1 MNSGFKMEFSLLR
14 VTGLQFGELPFRPTK
29 LPSLMQQ
36 ARAAISRRE
45 QKLQQNY
52 EELFVLS

>member
-1 MNSGFKMEFSLLR
+1 MEFSLLR